1 MKYVKDNPSHGYLRS
16 FMRLINIGGGEPE
29 YDTPS
34 NIIDAMKQA
43 MEDGYTH
50 YGDFRHIPELREA
63 VAAKYK
69 RYGVDVDP
77 ELVIITPGST
87 MGIYMAYKALMK
99 PGEEF
104 IVMDPCFFGYFLAV
118 KEQGIKPVPVPRSG
132 DNWSFNIDDLY
143 NATTDKTKAVLIC
156 SPDNPTGAVLSQK
169 ELKELAEYSV
179 EKDVKIISDDIY
191 DEILYDGAKFKS
203 IAALPGM
210 RERTI
215 ILNGLSKTYAMT
227 GWRVGYIIPPDKETY
242 DMLFSLQMSTYLVLN
257 QALQYASLEALTGPQ
272 DSVKK
277 MVEGYREK
285 REYVVDA
292 WNDMPKVS
300 VTKPKGAFYAFPD
313 LSAYGMSSAK
323 MAEYIKKEANVAI
336 TPGHLFG
343 AQGEGHIRNSFAQS
357 MDDLSEGL
365 TRIKA
370 ALSKI

>member
-1 MKYVKDNPSHGYLRS
+1 MKQVKDNPSHGYLRS
-16 FMRLINIGGGEPE
+16 FMRLISIGGGEPE

-34 NIIDAMKQA
+34 NIIEAMKQA

-50 YGDFRHIPELREA
+50 YGDFRHIPELRQA

-132 DNWSFNIDDLY
+132 DDWSFNIDDLY

-210 RERTI
+210 KERTI

-257 QALQYASLEALTGPQ
+257 QALQYASVEALTGPH

-313 LSAYGMSSAK
+313 LSGYGLSSAK

-370 ALSKI
+370 ALSKL

>member
-1 MKYVKDNPSHGYLRS
+1 MKQVKDPHPHVCLRN
-16 FMRLINIGGGEPE
+16 FMRQISIGGGEPE

-34 NIIDAMKQA
+34 NIIDAMKKA

-50 YGDFRHIPELREA
+50 YGDFRHIPELRQA

-69 RYGVDVDP
+69 LDGIDVDP

-99 PGEEF
+99 PGDEF
-104 IVMDPCFFGYFLAV
+104 IVTDPCFFGYFLAV
-118 KEQGIKPVPVPRSG
+118 KDQGIKPVPVPRSKE
-132 DNWSFNIDDLY
+132 DWSFNIEDIY
-143 NATTDKTKAVLIC
+143 KATTEKTKALLIC
-156 SPDNPTGAVLSQK
+156 SPDNPTGAVLSDK
-169 ELKELAEYSV
+169 ELKELAEYSI
-179 EKDVKIISDDIY
+179 EKNVKIISDDIY

-203 IAALPGM
+203 IASLPGM
-210 RERTI
+210 KERTI

-242 DMLFSLQMSTYLVLN
+242 DYLFSLQMSTYLVLN

-272 DSVKK
+272 DSVKR
-277 MVEGYREK
+277 MVEGYRKK
-285 REYVVDA
+285 RDYVIDT

-300 VTKPKGAFYAFPD
+300 ISKPKGAFYAFPD
-313 LSAYGMSSAK
+313 LSAYGMNSAK
-323 MAEYIKKEANVAI
+323 MAEYIKKETNVAI

-365 TRIKA
+365 SRIKT
-370 ALSKI
+370 ALAKL

>member
-1 MKYVKDNPSHGYLRS
+1 
-16 FMRLINIGGGEPE
+16 MRLISIGGGEPE

-50 YGDFRHIPELREA
+50 YGDFRHILELRQA
-63 VAAKYK
+63 VADKYK
-69 RYGVDVDP
+69 RYGVEVDP
-77 ELVIITPGST
+77 ELVLITPGST
-87 MGIYMAYKALMK
+87 MGIYMSYKTLME

-118 KEQGIKPVPVPRSG
+118 KELGVKPVPVPRSG
-132 DNWSFNIDDLY
+132 DDWSFNIEDLY
-143 NATTDKTKAVLIC
+143 KATTDKTKAVLIN
-156 SPDNPTGAVLSQK
+156 SPDNPTGAILSDK

-203 IAALPGM
+203 IASLPSM
-210 RERTI
+210 KERTI

-227 GWRVGYIIPPDKETY
+227 GWRVGYIIAPDQETY
-242 DMLFSLQMSTYLVLN
+242 DKMFSLQMSTYLVLN

-277 MVEGYREK
+277 MVKGYKEK
-285 REYVVDA
+285 RDYVIDA
-292 WNDMPKVS
+292 WSDMPKVS
-300 VTKPKGAFYAFPD
+300 ITKPKGAFYAFPD

-323 MAEYIKKEANVAI
+323 IAEYIRKEANVAI

-343 AQGEGHIRNSFAQS
+343 AQGEGYIRNSFAQS
-357 MDDLSEGL
+357 MEDLSEGL
-365 TRIKA
+365 DRIRIA
-370 ALSKI
+370 VSKL

>member
-1 MKYVKDNPSHGYLRS
+1 MKQVKDSHPHVCLRS
-16 FMRLINIGGGEPE
+16 FMRSISIGGGEPE

-34 NIIDAMKQA
+34 NIIDAMKKA

-50 YGDFRHIPELREA
+50 YGDFRHIPELRQA

-69 RYGVDVDP
+69 RYGVEVDP
-77 ELVIITPGST
+77 EQVIITPGST

-99 PGEEF
+99 PGDEF
-104 IVMDPCFFGYFLAV
+104 IVTDPCFFGYFLAV
-118 KEQGIKPVPVPRSG
+118 KDQGIKPVPVPRSKE
-132 DNWSFNIDDLY
+132 DWSFNIDDIY
-143 NATTDKTKAVLIC
+143 KATTEKTKAVLIC
-156 SPDNPTGAVLSQK
+156 SPDNPTGAVLSDK
-169 ELKELAEYSV
+169 ELKELAEYSI

-203 IAALPGM
+203 IASLPGM
-210 RERTI
+210 KERTI

-227 GWRVGYIIPPDKETY
+227 GWRVGYIIPTDKETY
-242 DMLFSLQMSTYLVLN
+242 DYLFSLQMSTYLVLN

-272 DSVKK
+272 DSVKR
-277 MVEGYREK
+277 MVEGYRKK
-285 REYVVDA
+285 RDYVIDT

-300 VTKPKGAFYAFPD
+300 ISKPKGAFYAFPD

-323 MAEYIKKEANVAI
+323 MAEYIKKETNVAI

-365 TRIKA
+365 SRIKT
-370 ALSKI
+370 ALAKL

>member
-1 MKYVKDNPSHGYLRS
+1 
-16 FMRLINIGGGEPE
+16 MRLIGIGGGEPE

-50 YGDFRHIPELREA
+50 YGDFRHILELRQA
-63 VAAKYK
+63 VADKYR
-69 RYGVDVDP
+69 RYGVEVDP
-77 ELVIITPGST
+77 ELVLITPGST

-132 DNWSFNIDDLY
+132 EDWSFNIDDVY
-143 NATTDKTKAVLIC
+143 EATTDKTRAVLIC
-156 SPDNPTGAVLSQK
+156 SPDNPTGAVLSDK
-169 ELKELAEYSV
+169 ELQELAEYSM

-203 IAALPGM
+203 IASLPGM

-227 GWRVGYIIPPDKETY
+227 GWRVGYIIAPDKETY
-242 DMLFSLQMSTYLVLN
+242 DTMFSLQMSTYLVLN

-272 DSVKK
+272 DGVKR
-277 MVEGYREK
+277 MVKGYKAK
-285 REYVVDA
+285 RDYVIDA
-292 WNDMPKVS
+292 WRDMPKVS
-300 VTKPKGAFYAFPD
+300 ITKPKGAFYAFPD
-313 LSAYGMSSAK
+313 LSAYEMSSAK
-323 MAEYIKKEANVAI
+323 MAEYIKNEANVAI

-365 TRIKA
+365 DRIKN
-370 ALSKI
+370 ALSKL

>member
-1 MKYVKDNPSHGYLRS
+1 
-16 FMRLINIGGGEPE
+16 MRLINIGGGEPE

-34 NIIDAMKQA
+34 NIIEAMKQA

-132 DNWSFNIDDLY
+132 DDWSFNIEDVY
-143 NATTDKTKAVLIC
+143 KATTDKTRAVLIC

-210 RERTI
+210 KERTI

-300 VTKPKGAFYAFPD
+300 ITKPKGAFYAFPD
-313 LSAYGMSSAK
+313 LSGYGLSSAK

-336 TPGHLFG
+336 TPGRLFG

-370 ALSKI
+370 ALSKL

>member
-1 MKYVKDNPSHGYLRS
+1 MKQVKDPRPHEYLRN
-16 FMRLINIGGGEPE
+16 FMRQISIGGGEPE

-50 YGDFRHIPELREA
+50 YGDFRHIPELRQA

-69 RYGVDVDP
+69 RYGVEVDP

-104 IVMDPCFFGYFLAV
+104 LVMDPCFFGYFLAV
-118 KEQGIKPVPVPRSG
+118 KDQGIKPVPIPRSKE
-132 DNWSFNIDDLY
+132 DWSFNIDDLY
-143 NATTDKTKAVLIC
+143 KATTDKTKAVLIC
-156 SPDNPTGAVLSQK
+156 SPDNPTGAVMGTK
-169 ELKELAEYSV
+169 ELKLLAEYSI

-203 IAALPGM
+203 IASMPGM
-210 RERTI
+210 KERTI

-242 DMLFSLQMSTYLVLN
+242 DYLFSIQMSTYLVLN

-272 DSVKK
+272 DSVKR
-277 MVEGYREK
+277 MVDGYRKK
-285 REYVVDA
+285 RDYVIDT
-292 WNDMPKVS
+292 WNDMSKVS
-300 VTKPKGAFYAFPD
+300 ISKPKGAFYAFPD

-365 TRIKA
+365 SRIKA
-370 ALSKI
+370 ALAKL